1 MRLTI
6 IAILI
11 GIVLSLVFAFKTIIR
26 PGGNSGRLMRALS
39 LRISLSICLFLL
51 LLLAWRLGLIAPHG
65 ING

>member
-11 GIVLSLVFAFKTIIR
+11 GIVLSLVFAVKTIFR